1 MEAAE
6 EEIRRRVLE
15 RMDLSLEVEDARVL
29 ELIREEICR
38 LGAIFP
44 LGLTQRVQL
53 QKNVFYSLRRLD
65 VLQELLEDEAITE
78 ILVNGPKE
86 IYVERHGKLEKTE
99 LEFVSEERLENV
111 VQKIVADQNKV
122 INESNPIVDTRLSDG
137 SRVNIVLPPI
147 AVDGGVLS
155 IRKFARGLMTMKEL
169 LAVGSLSEEIRKF
182 LEIVVKAGYNI
193 FISGGTGC
201 GKTTFLNA
209 LAEYIPTEDRVITIE
224 DSAELQ
230 LQQVPHLVRLEARS
244 ANLEGRLEV
253 TIRDLVKASLRM
265 RPDRIIVGECRGA
278 EALEVLQAFH
288 TGHDG
293 SLSTGHANSTK
304 DMLSRLETMVLMGS
318 DIPLQAVRQQIASGI
333 DLMVHL
339 GRMRDKSRKLLEISE
354 ILGMEAGE
362 IQIQKLYEFHETG
375 EENGRVMGEWQR
387 RNVLQSQDKLWQ
399 KGLRLFCRES

>member
-1 MEAAE
+1 MQAPE

-15 RMDLSLEVEDARVL
+15 RMDLSREVEDAQIL

-38 LGAIFP
+38 LGAMFP

-53 QKNVFYSLRRLD
+53 QKSVFYSLRRLD
-65 VLQELLEDEAITE
+65 VLQELLEDESITE
-78 ILVNGPKE
+78 ILVNGPKN
-86 IYVERHGKLEKTE
+86 IYVERQGKLERTG
-99 LEFVSEERLENV
+99 LEFASEERLQNV
-111 VQKIVADQNKV
+111 VQKIAADQNKV
-122 INESNPIVDTRLSDG
+122 INASNPIVDTRLSDG
-137 SRVNIVLPPI
+137 SRVNIVLPPV

-155 IRKFARGLMTMKEL
+155 IRKFARGLMTMEEL
-169 LAVGSLSEEIRKF
+169 MATGSLSEEIQNF
-182 LEIVVKAGYNI
+182 LKTVVKAGYNI

-209 LAEYIPTEDRVITIE
+209 LAEYIPADERVITIE

-253 TIRDLVKASLRM
+253 TIRDLVRTSLRM

-304 DMLSRLETMVLMGS
+304 DMLARLETMVLMGS

-333 DLMVHL
+333 DLMIHL
-339 GRMRDKSRKLLEISE
+339 GRMRDKSRKVLELSE
-354 ILGMEAGE
+354 IIGMEKGE

-375 EENGRVMGEWQR
+375 EEGGRVMGEWQR
-387 RNVLQSQDKLWQ
+387 KNVLCNREKLCQ
-399 KGLRLFCRES
+399 KGLGLFFRES